1 MKKEEIIA
9 ELIRIVGRLDIKII
23 EDRLLRKGGYCRVF
37 TNKYLVMDKKIS
49 DNDKIELLTN
59 ALKRNNLDDIYITP
73 KIRELCN
80 EEK

>member
-9 ELIRIVGRLDIKII
+9 ELIRIAGRLDIKII
-23 EDRLLRKGGYCRVF
+23 EDRLLRKGGYCRVL

-80 EEK
+80 EKK